1 MKIDRR
7 KFKEVEALA
16 MCFVLMPAVIAS
28 VVKFIYQARKDLRLP
43 KRNDMW
49 E

>member
-1 MKIDRR
+1 MKIDKR
-7 KFKEVEALA
+7 KFKEVETLA
-16 MCFVLMPAVIAS
+16 VCFFLMPVVVAS
-28 VVKFIYQARKDLRLP
+28 IVKFIYQARKDLRLP

>member
-1 MKIDRR
+1 MKIDKR
-7 KFKEVEALA
+7 KFREIEAIA
-16 MCFVLMPAVIAS
+16 MCLILLPVVVAS
-28 VVKFIYQARKDLRLP
+28 AVKFLHQARNDLRLP

>member
-1 MKIDRR
+1 MKID
-7 KFKEVEALA
+7 KHKIKEVETLA
-16 MCFVLMPAVIAS
+16 MCFVLMPVVVVSI
-28 VVKFIYQARKDLRLP
+28 VKFIYQARKDLRLP